1 MEEKNQNNPAS
12 LDNSLETPE
21 TSVNGQ
27 SVAAN
32 SADIIKVKTS
42 LWAKI
47 VKKLSFVNIYLLLFI
62 FIVLLAVM
70 ITYIGV
76 RNNKKVDDAG
86 KINAQNLS
94 SQAIDSISANNTQ
107 IGDPKETLTIAS
119 NSVFNGKALFRDSI
133 DVAGTIR
140 VGGALSLPGITVS
153 GSSSFENVT
162 VSNSLAIAGDANVS
176 GNLAVQKSLTVSGG
190 ASFGGAI
197 SASQLNID
205 RLTLNQDVLFNR
217 HVKTG
222 GGVPGVSTGSAV
234 GAGGTGS
241 ISGSDVAGTV
251 TINVGGSPSSGNLA
265 TISFVNSYGSEPH
278 VVITPVGSAAG
289 SLNWYITRSANGF
302 SINTNNAPAASNS
315 FSFDYV
321 VIN

>member
-1 MEEKNQNNPAS
+1 MEEKNQNQDN

-21 TSVNGQ
+21 TSVNG
-27 SVAAN
+27 AAVSAS
-32 SADIIKVKTS
+32 SADVIHVKTS
-42 LWAKI
+42 LWSKI

-62 FIVLLAVM
+62 FIILVAVM

-76 RNNKKVDDAG
+76 RNNKKVDEAG

-94 SQAIDSISANNTQ
+94 SQAINNISANNTQ
-107 IGDPKETLTIAS
+107 IGDPKQTLTIAS

-162 VSNSLAIAGDANVS
+162 VSNSLAIAGDANIS
-176 GNLAVQKSLTVSGG
+176 GNLSVQKSLTVSGG

-217 HVKTG
+217 HIKTG

-241 ISGSDVAGTV
+241 INGSDVSGTV
-251 TINVGGSPSSGNLA
+251 TINVGGSPSAGTLA
-265 TISFVNSYGSEPH
+265 TISFVNKYESEPH
-278 VVITPVGSAAG
+278 VVVTPVGSAAG
-289 SLNWYITRSANGF
+289 SLDWYISRDDNGF
-302 SINTNNAPAASNS
+302 TINTNNAPAGSNS

-321 VIN
+321 VMN